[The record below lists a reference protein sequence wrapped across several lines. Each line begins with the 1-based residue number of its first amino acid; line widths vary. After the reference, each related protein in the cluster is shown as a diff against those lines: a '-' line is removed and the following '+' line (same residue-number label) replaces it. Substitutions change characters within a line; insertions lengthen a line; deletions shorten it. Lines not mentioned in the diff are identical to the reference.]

1 MWLAPLKQTPV
12 PPQTHGIRS
21 QIFFNTNHSANQT
34 KKKKKKNKTKKK
46 TKQNKKNKWKIHH
59 DNNTPTTTVGKN
71 PQKIKEKFTSNFK
84 TYRKSNPLPS

>member
-34 KKKKKKNKTKKK
+34 KKKKKKQNKTKKK
-46 TKQNKKNKWKIHH
+46 TKQKKKTNKQTKQEEEEE
-59 DNNTPTTTVGKN
+59 
-71 PQKIKEKFTSNFK
+71 QKVLTAYPIL
-84 TYRKSNPLPS
+84 KSETQ